1 MSMLK
6 KSTATFAES
15 GGAGDSVRKS
25 YQYFDF
31 VMVAFVTILLT
42 SNLVGAA
49 KVCEW
54 HGFTFGAGIF
64 FFPLSY
70 VFGDIMT
77 EVYGY
82 ARARK
87 IVWAGFVAMI
97 YASLMA
103 ELIIRMPPSPIWPN
117 QVALETMFG
126 STWRIVVASL
136 FAYFFGEFMNSY
148 VLAKMKVKTGGKHLW
163 MRTIGSTIVGEAVD
177 SVIFYPVAF
186 LGLWETS
193 LVIKV
198 MIGNYILKVLWEV
211 VMTPF
216 TYKIVAFLKRAE
228 NEDYF
233 DTDTDFS
240 PFKIST
246 E

>member
-1 MSMLK
+1 MNSPK
-6 KSTATFAES
+6 TF
-15 GGAGDSVRKS
+15 K
-25 YQYFDF
+25 YFDF

-42 SNLVGAA
+42 SDLVGAA

-87 IVWAGFVAMI
+87 IVWAGFVALI
-97 YASLMA
+97 YATLMA
-103 ELIIRMPPSPIWPN
+103 EIIIKMPPSPIWPN
-117 QVALETMFG
+117 QIALETMFG

-136 FAYFFGEFMNSY
+136 AAYFCGEFMNSFVMAKLK
-148 VLAKMKVKTGGKHLW
+148 VLTEGKLLW
-163 MRTIGSTIVGEAVD
+163 TRTIGSTVVGEAVD
-177 SVIFYPVAF
+177 SIIFYPVAF
-186 LGLWETS
+186 LGIWETT
-193 LVIKV
+193 LVWKV
-198 MIGNYILKVLWEV
+198 TLANYLLKCAWEV

-216 TYKIVAFLKRAE
+216 TYKIVGYLKRAE

-233 DTDTDFS
+233 DRDTNFS
-240 PFKIST
+240 PFKIT
-246 E
+246 T

>member
-1 MSMLK
+1 MTVASE
-6 KSTATFAES
+6 TASPA
-15 GGAGDSVRKS
+15 ARRPYK
-25 YQYFDF
+25 YYDF

-42 SNLVGAA
+42 SNLIGAA

-54 HGFTFGAGIF
+54 NGFTFGAGIF

-87 IVWAGFVAMI
+87 IVWAGFGAMI

-103 ELIIRMPPSPIWPN
+103 EVIIRMPPSPIWPN

-136 FAYFFGEFMNSY
+136 VAYFCGEFMNSF
-148 VLAKMKVKTGGKHLW
+148 VLAKMKVKTAGKHLW
-163 MRTIGSTIVGEAVD
+163 MRTIGSTVVGEFVD
-177 SVIFYPVAF
+177 SIIFYPVAF
-186 LGLWETS
+186 LGIWETA
-193 LVIKV
+193 LVVKV
-198 MIGNYILKVLWEV
+198 MVGNYFLKVLWEV
-211 VMTPF
+211 IMTPF
-216 TYKIVAFLKRAE
+216 TYKIVAFLKSTER
-228 NEDYF
+228 EDYF
-233 DTDTDFS
+233 DRATDFS
-240 PFKIST
+240 PFNLKL
-246 E
+246 

>member
-1 MSMLK
+1 MEAPK
-6 KSTATFAES
+6 NFTVT
-15 GGAGDSVRKS
+15 AGDRK
-25 YQYFDF
+25 YKYYDF

-42 SNLVGAA
+42 SNLIGAA

-97 YASLMA
+97 YATIMA
-103 ELIIRMPPSPIWPN
+103 EVVIRMPPSPIWPN
-117 QVALETMFG
+117 QQALETMFG

-136 FAYFFGEFMNSY
+136 TAYFCGEFMNSY
-148 VLAKMKVKTGGKHLW
+148 VMAKMKILTKGKYLW
-163 MRTIGSTIVGEAVD
+163 TRTIGSTIAGEFID
-177 SVIFYPVAF
+177 SIIFYPVAF
-186 LGLWETS
+186 LGIWENT
-193 LVIKV
+193 LVVKV
-198 MIGNYILKVLWEV
+198 MIANYFLKVAWEV
-211 VMTPF
+211 AVTPF
-216 TYKIVAFLKRAE
+216 TYKIVGFLKRTE
-228 NEDYF
+228 HEDYY
-233 DTDTDFS
+233 DTDTNFS
-240 PFKIST
+240 PFNIT
-246 E
+246 T